1 MALWDTVV
9 EMRSGVIVLMVLFS
23 LAAAPFAMALD
34 GCSGMSTA
42 CGPSCSAPCVSVSVK
57 VSDLPFATV
66 GNRILPTLAHAS
78 ATALK
83 ALDAPPKS
91 VRSA

>member
-1 MALWDTVV
+1 
-9 EMRSGVIVLMVLFS
+9 MRSGVIVVMVLFS

-34 GCSGMSTA
+34 GCPGTSTA

-57 VSDLPFATV
+57 VSDLPFVTV
-66 GNRILPTLAHAS
+66 GIQPALPRAS
-78 ATALK
+78 ATALE

-91 VRSA
+91 LRSA